1 MRQNR
6 TLDKPRLLGLV
17 WPFIVVVLLQ
27 AMLAGGSLYVLSA
40 VRSYVGGESLWSK
53 GQKDAIY
60 YLTLYADS
68 RADEDFRRYEEAIAI
83 PLGDREMR
91 LALDQPDPDI
101 EAARQGI
108 LKGGNHADDVTAII
122 WLYRNF
128 HDFSYF
134 ERAIELWLVGD
145 KYVMELIDVAGKM
158 RAGIG
163 AGQASA
169 EQVQQWKT
177 EIHAINEKVTPAA
190 KAFSDAL
197 GEGSRALLRLL
208 LVANLTTASVLILL
222 AFLRTRQQLMQRQE
236 VENALDAERER
247 AQITL
252 ASIGDGVITADTQGG
267 ISYLNPAAEQMTN
280 WTLDKARGLPL
291 ASLFRI
297 VDESSREEG
306 MLLIEQIL
314 SGEID
319 GGREHSKLVLR
330 ERAQITLAS
339 IGDGVITADT
349 QGGISY
355 LNPAA
360 EQMTNW
366 TLDKARGLPLAS
378 LFRIVDESS
387 REEGMLLIEQI
398 LSGEI
403 DGGREHSKLVLRHD
417 GSSVPVTLVGAPIHR
432 GGEITGVVLV
442 LHDMTRERQYM
453 ARLSWQATHD
463 ALTGLTNRRE
473 FEYRLQ
479 IALERLERNSGR
491 HALMFL
497 DLDQFK
503 LVNDTCGHAAGDELL
518 RQVCTLLQQG
528 LREGDTLAR
537 LGGDEF
543 GILLENCPAEK
554 AVEIADHLRKT
565 IQDLHFTW
573 SGQPFNCTVSV
584 GLVHL
589 LPGISTLEEA
599 LRSADMACYMA
610 KEKGRNRVQVF
621 HQDDVELSMRF
632 GEMTWVQRIHL
643 ALEEDRFSLYA
654 QPIVPLGEGAEEGL
668 HVELLLR
675 LRDEGGRLV
684 PPLSFIPAAERYGL
698 MTLIDRWVVENA
710 FRTLVERAQD
720 PRAEPI
726 GTCAINLSGATIG
739 DESFLQFLTELF
751 ARYRIP
757 PQTICFE
764 VTETVA
770 VANLASAI
778 RFINELK
785 DTGCRFSLDDFCAG
799 MSSFIYLKHLPV
811 DYLKI
816 DGSFVKDMLEDPIDR
831 AMVQVINHIGHV
843 MGKRTIAEFVETV
856 EVMEAL
862 REIGIDYAQGL
873 AIGAPL
879 PFSRQPPGAG
889 VDAQGLWPSLG
900 QNLR

>member
-330 ERAQITLAS
+330 
-339 IGDGVITADT
+339 
-349 QGGISY
+349 
-355 LNPAA
+355 
-360 EQMTNW
+360 
-366 TLDKARGLPLAS
+366 
-378 LFRIVDESS
+378 
-387 REEGMLLIEQI
+387 
-398 LSGEI
+398 
-403 DGGREHSKLVLRHD
+403 HD

-453 ARLSWQATHD
+453 ARLS
-463 ALTGLTNRRE
+463 
-473 FEYRLQ
+473 
-479 IALERLERNSGR
+479 
-491 HALMFL
+491 
-497 DLDQFK
+497 
-503 LVNDTCGHAAGDELL
+503 
-518 RQVCTLLQQG
+518 
-528 LREGDTLAR
+528 
-537 LGGDEF
+537 
-543 GILLENCPAEK
+543 
-554 AVEIADHLRKT
+554 
-565 IQDLHFTW
+565 
-573 SGQPFNCTVSV
+573 
-584 GLVHL
+584 
-589 LPGISTLEEA
+589 
-599 LRSADMACYMA
+599 
-610 KEKGRNRVQVF
+610 
-621 HQDDVELSMRF
+621 
-632 GEMTWVQRIHL
+632 
-643 ALEEDRFSLYA
+643 
-654 QPIVPLGEGAEEGL
+654 
-668 HVELLLR
+668 
-675 LRDEGGRLV
+675 
-684 PPLSFIPAAERYGL
+684 
-698 MTLIDRWVVENA
+698 
-710 FRTLVERAQD
+710 
-720 PRAEPI
+720 
-726 GTCAINLSGATIG
+726 
-739 DESFLQFLTELF
+739 
-751 ARYRIP
+751 
-757 PQTICFE
+757 
-764 VTETVA
+764 
-770 VANLASAI
+770 
-778 RFINELK
+778 
-785 DTGCRFSLDDFCAG
+785 
-799 MSSFIYLKHLPV
+799 
-811 DYLKI
+811 
-816 DGSFVKDMLEDPIDR
+816 
-831 AMVQVINHIGHV
+831 
-843 MGKRTIAEFVETV
+843 
-856 EVMEAL
+856 
-862 REIGIDYAQGL
+862 
-873 AIGAPL
+873 
-879 PFSRQPPGAG
+879 
-889 VDAQGLWPSLG
+889 
-900 QNLR
+900 

>member
-163 AGQASA
+163 TGQASA

-330 ERAQITLAS
+330 
-339 IGDGVITADT
+339 
-349 QGGISY
+349 
-355 LNPAA
+355 
-360 EQMTNW
+360 
-366 TLDKARGLPLAS
+366 
-378 LFRIVDESS
+378 
-387 REEGMLLIEQI
+387 
-398 LSGEI
+398 
-403 DGGREHSKLVLRHD
+403 HD

-432 GGEITGVVLV
+432 GAEITGVVLV

-503 LVNDTCGHAAGDELL
+503 RVNDTCGHAAGDELL